1 MSRLCE
7 IDKVLHS
14 IPEIGLKEYKT
25 AEFIR
30 NSLSERGI
38 PYDISTETGTLVY
51 FQGDD
56 PKITA
61 FRADID
67 ALPLADS
74 SNHIS
79 PSLNGGLSHACGHSG
94 HASAL
99 LETIFRLDERIKKGM
114 KLKKSLLFI
123 FQPGEEGVGGAKY
136 VIKSESFKKYKDR
149 IKCFFAT
156 HVKPD
161 IYQGVVSIREGYL
174 SAQNINLKWDIEG
187 QGCHGAYPHTGIDI
201 VVVVSE
207 LIGAYQTIRSRNIDP
222 DDMYILTIGKFLT
235 GSKVDGK
242 FEPGG
247 ARNIIPNNIELE
259 GTIRVFDPKYIEI
272 SQKRMESINRGYE
285 EAYGIKINMDFQPN
299 YPPMVNDHKLYR
311 DISGVLRNLD
321 IKYETSK
328 KMTGSEDFSFYRNIA
343 PTFMFFTGI
352 RDEEKGHTAP
362 LHSPSF
368 GYDFQALETII
379 KIYMGIIDSE
389 EI

>member
-1 MSRLCE
+1 MNRLCE

-14 IPEIGLKEYKT
+14 MPEIGLKEYKT

-30 NSLSERGI
+30 NKLSERNI
-38 PYDISTETGTLVY
+38 PYDISAETGTLVY
-51 FQGDD
+51 FQGED
-56 PKITA
+56 PEVTA

-67 ALPLADS
+67 ALPLADD

-79 PSLNGGLSHACGHSG
+79 PSLNSGFSHACGHSG
-94 HASAL
+94 HTSAL
-99 LETIFRLDERIKKGM
+99 LETILRVDENIKKGI

-136 VIKSESFKKYKDR
+136 IIKSESFKKYKDR

-161 IYQGVVSIREGYL
+161 LSQGVVSIRKGYL
-174 SAQNINLKWDIEG
+174 SAQNINLNWDIEG
-187 QGCHGAYPHTGIDI
+187 QGCHGAYPHMGIDI
-201 VVVVSE
+201 VVVISD

-235 GSKVDGK
+235 GSKVDGEFK
-242 FEPGG
+242 PGG

-259 GTIRVFDPKYIEI
+259 GTIRMFDPKYIEI
-272 SQKRMESINRGYE
+272 SKKRMESINRGYE
-285 EAYGIKINMDFQPN
+285 EAYGIKINMKFQPN
-299 YPPMVNDHKLYR
+299 YPPMVNDSRLYKE
-311 DISGVLRNLD
+311 ITEVLKNLD
-321 IKYETSK
+321 VKYEDSK

-352 RDEEKGHTAP
+352 RDEEKGHTSP

-379 KIYMGIIDSE
+379 KVYMGIIYSK
-389 EI
+389 